1 MEHILTAISLILQPY
16 VLMIIGISAIYGLF
30 VGAIPGLTATMAT
43 ALLVPVTFFMDPVPA
58 LAAIVTMEA
67 MAIFAGDIPG
77 ALVRIPGTPSSAAY
91 VDESYAFTQKGQAGF
106 VLGVDVTVA
115 ALGGM
120 IGSIILIFLAPRLAE
135 VAMQFTSFEYFWL
148 ACIGL
153 SCSVLVTKGSLLK
166 GLVSLLI
173 GLMMTTVGVDITL
186 GYPRFTFGITDFL
199 NGFTFIPAM
208 IGMFGVSEVMR
219 NVSSEDCA
227 YAATG
232 VQTKKMFAGV
242 LKTIRKYK
250 FNVARSGLIGTFV
263 GILPGAGADIAAW
276 IAYAVSKKFSKEPEK
291 FGTGHIEGIVDAG
304 TANNAGLGGAWVPAL
319 VFGIPGDSITAIVIG
334 VLFMKGLRPG
344 PMIFQRTPEIL
355 YAVYVTFILAN
366 LILIPFGVVAI
377 KTGSQMLRVPR
388 NMLMPA
394 ILMFC
399 IVGSFA
405 INNTTFDVGVMLA
418 CGILAY
424 FMEANDI
431 PVAPAILGIV
441 LGNLLEDS
449 FMVSM
454 IKSDWDLTV
463 FFHRPVSAV
472 LGVITVILWSG
483 PFIAVFRMWRLDT
496 KNARSN
502 SKECRPTV
510 DEVP

>member
-1 MEHILTAISLILQPY
+1 MMLEHIYTAISLIAQPY
-16 VLMIIGISAIYGLF
+16 VILVIAMSAFYGLF

-43 ALLVPVTFFMDPVPA
+43 ALLVPVTFFMDTVPA

-77 ALVRIPGTPSSAAY
+77 ALVRIPGTPASAAY
-91 VDESYAFTQKGQAGF
+91 VGESYALTQKGMAGF

-115 ALGGM
+115 AIGGL
-120 IGSIILIFLAPRLAE
+120 IGAIILILLAPMLAE
-135 VAMQFTSFEYFWL
+135 VAMKFTSFEYFWL

-153 SCSVLVTKGSLLK
+153 SCAVLVTKGSLIK
-166 GLVSLLI
+166 GMVSLLI
-173 GLMMTTVGVDITL
+173 GLFMTTVGVDITL
-186 GYPRFTFGITDFL
+186 GFPRFTFGVTDFL
-199 NGFTFIPAM
+199 NGFNFIPAM

-219 NVSSEDCA
+219 NVSSGDLSFKI
-227 YAATG
+227 
-232 VQTKKMFAGV
+232 VSVKTKKIFAGIGRT
-242 LKTIRKYK
+242 LRKYK
-250 FNVARSGLIGTFV
+250 LNIARSGIVGTFV

-276 IAYAVSKKFSKEPEK
+276 IAYALSKKFSKEPEK
-291 FGTGHIEGIVDAG
+291 YGTGHIEGIVDAG

-344 PMIFQRTPEIL
+344 PMIFQQTPEIL

-366 LILIPFGVVAI
+366 VILIPFGVMAI
-377 KTGSQMLRVPR
+377 KAGSQMLRVPR

-394 ILMFC
+394 ILRFC

-405 INNTTFDVGVMLA
+405 INNTAFDVGIMLGTGA
-418 CGILAY
+418 LAY

-431 PVAPAILGIV
+431 PVAPAV
-441 LGNLLEDS
+441 LGLVLGRLLEDS

-454 IKSDWDLTV
+454 IKSEWDLTV
-463 FFHRPVSAV
+463 FFHRPVSAI
-472 LGVITVILWSG
+472 LGVVTIILWSS
-483 PFIAVFRMWRLDT
+483 PFIGVVRARWR
-496 KNARSN
+496 RQ
-502 SKECRPTV
+502 
-510 DEVP
+510 

>member
-1 MEHILTAISLILQPY
+1 MTMFGHIYTAISLIAHPY
-16 VLMIIGISAIYGLF
+16 VLFVIAMSAVYGLF

-91 VDESYAFTQKGQAGF
+91 VSESYALSQQGKAGF

-115 ALGGM
+115 AIGGL
-120 IGSIILIFLAPRLAE
+120 IGAMILILLAPMLAE
-135 VAMQFTSFEYFWL
+135 VAMKFTCFEYFWL

-153 SCSVLVTKGSLLK
+153 SCAVLVSRGSLIK
-166 GLVSLLI
+166 GLISLLI
-173 GLMMTTVGVDITL
+173 GLFMTTVGVDITL
-186 GYPRFTFGITDFL
+186 GFPRFTFGITNFL
-199 NGFTFIPAM
+199 NGFNFIPAM

-219 NVSSEDCA
+219 NVSSGDLSFQVL
-227 YAATG
+227 G
-232 VQTKKMFAGV
+232 VKTQKMFTGLGKV
-242 LKTIRKYK
+242 LRRYK
-250 FNVARSGLIGTFV
+250 LNIGRSGLVGTFV
-263 GILPGAGADIAAW
+263 GVLPGAGADIAAW
-276 IAYAVSKKFSKEPEK
+276 ITYALSKKFSKEPEK

-344 PMIFQRTPEIL
+344 PMIFQQTPEIL

-366 LILIPFGVVAI
+366 LLLIPFGLLAI
-377 KTGSQMLRVPR
+377 KAGTQMLRVPR

-405 INNTTFDVGVMLA
+405 INNTTFDVGIML
-418 CGILAY
+418 GTGVLAY
-424 FMEANDI
+424 FMEANNI
-431 PVAPAILGIV
+431 PVAPAV
-441 LGNLLEDS
+441 LGLVLGRLLEDS

-454 IKSDWDLTV
+454 IKSDWDLTA
-463 FFHRPVSAV
+463 FFHRPVSAI
-472 LGVITVILWSG
+472 LGVVTIILWSS
-483 PFIAVFRMWRLDT
+483 PFIAALRARL
-496 KNARSN
+496 R
-502 SKECRPTV
+502 RQ
-510 DEVP
+510 

>member
-1 MEHILTAISLILQPY
+1 MMIENIQTALTLILQPY
-16 VLMIIGISAIYGLF
+16 VLGVVGLAAVYGLF

-77 ALVRIPGTPSSAAY
+77 ALIRIPGTPSSAAY
-91 VDESYAFTQKGQAGF
+91 VDESYELTKKGRAGF

-115 ALGGM
+115 AIGGL
-120 IGSIILIFLAPRLAE
+120 IGSIILILLAPRLAE
-135 VAMQFTSFEYFWL
+135 VAMRFTSYEYFWL

-153 SCSVLVTKGSLLK
+153 SCAVLVSRKSLVKGML
-166 GLVSLLI
+166 SLLI

-186 GYPRFTFGITDFL
+186 GFPRFTFGVTDFL
-199 NGFTFIPAM
+199 NGFNFIPAM

-219 NVSSEDCA
+219 NVESGDLSFKVV
-227 YAATG
+227 AAKAEKLFVG
-232 VQTKKMFAGV
+232 IG
-242 LKTIRKYK
+242 KTLRRYK
-250 FNVARSGLIGTFV
+250 VNIVRGGLIGTFV

-276 IAYAVSKKFSKEPEK
+276 ICYALSKKFSKEPEK

-304 TANNAGLGGAWVPAL
+304 TANNAALGGAWVPAL

-355 YAVYVTFILAN
+355 YAVYLAFILAN
-366 LILIPFGVVAI
+366 LLLIPFGLMAI
-377 KTGSQMLRVPR
+377 KAGSQMLRVPR
-388 NMLMPA
+388 NILMPA

-405 INNTTFDVGVMLA
+405 INNTAFDVGIMLA
-418 CGILAY
+418 CGVLAY

-431 PVAPAILGIV
+431 PVAPAILGLV
-441 LGNLLEDS
+441 LGEMLEDN

-454 IKSDWDLTV
+454 IKCDWDLT
-463 FFHRPVSAV
+463 FFFKRPISAV
-472 LGVITVILWSG
+472 LGVITIALWLS
-483 PFIAVFRMWRLDT
+483 PLLTTFRQRWPKANHL
-496 KNARSN
+496 A
-502 SKECRPTV
+502 
-510 DEVP
+510 

>member
-1 MEHILTAISLILQPY
+1 MGLVVVMEHIFTAISLIVQPY
-16 VLMIIGISAIYGLF
+16 VLMVICISAIYGLF

-91 VDESYAFTQKGQAGF
+91 VGESYALTQQGKAGF
-106 VLGVDVTVA
+106 VLAVDVTVA
-115 ALGGM
+115 AIGGM
-120 IGSIILIFLAPRLAE
+120 IGAIILICLAPMLAE
-135 VAMQFTSFEYFWL
+135 VAMRFTSFEYFWL

-153 SCSVLVTKGSLLK
+153 SCAVLVTKGSLLK
-166 GLVSLLI
+166 GMVSLLI
-173 GLMMTTVGVDITL
+173 GLFMTQVGVDITL

-219 NVSSEDCA
+219 TVSSEDHIYNVGA
-227 YAATG
+227 
-232 VQTKKMFAGV
+232 VQTHKMFSGIGRT
-242 LKTIRKYK
+242 LKKYK
-250 FNVARSGLIGTFV
+250 LNIARAGLVGTFV
-263 GILPGAGADIAAW
+263 GVLPGAGADIAAW
-276 IAYAVSKKFSKEPEK
+276 ICYALSKKFSKTPEK
-291 FGTGHIEGIVDAG
+291 FGSGHIEGIVDAG

-344 PMIFQRTPEIL
+344 PMIFQQTPEIL
-355 YAVYVTFILAN
+355 YAVYVAFILAN
-366 LILIPFGVVAI
+366 LILIPFGILAI
-377 KTGSQMLRVPR
+377 KAGSQILRVPL

-405 INNTTFDVGVMLA
+405 INNTNFDVGVMLV

-424 FMEANDI
+424 FMESNDI

-441 LGNLLEDS
+441 LGRLLEDS

-463 FFHRPVSAV
+463 FFHRPISAV
-472 LGVITVILWSG
+472 LGVITLILWTS
-483 PFIAVFRMWRLDT
+483 PFVAAWFR
-496 KNARSN
+496 RS
-502 SKECRPTV
+502 KT
-510 DEVP
+510 

>member
-1 MEHILTAISLILQPY
+1 MEHIFTALTLLIKPY
-16 VLMIIGISAIYGLF
+16 VLFVMVMSCIYGLF
-30 VGAIPGLTATMAT
+30 VGSIPGLTATMAA
-43 ALLVPVTFFMDPVPA
+43 ALLVPITFFMDPVPA

-91 VDESYAFTQKGQAGF
+91 VDESYALTRQGKAEL

-115 ALGGM
+115 AIGGL
-120 IGSIILIFLAPRLAE
+120 IGSIILISAAPMLAE
-135 VAMQFTSFEYFWL
+135 VAMKFTSFEYFWL

-153 SCSVLVTKGSLLK
+153 SCSVLVSRGSLVK
-166 GLVSLLI
+166 GMISLLI
-173 GLMMTTVGVDITL
+173 GLFMTTIGVDITL
-186 GYPRFTFGITDFL
+186 GYPRFNFGNTDLL
-199 NGFTFIPAM
+199 NGINFIPAM

-219 NVSSEDCA
+219 NVS
-227 YAATG
+227 TG
-232 VQTKKMFAGV
+232 ELHLQVPRVQAGR
-242 LKTIRKYK
+242 IFSGIGRIIYKYK
-250 FNVARSGLIGTFV
+250 VNIGRAGIVGTFV

-276 IAYAVSKKFSKEPEK
+276 ICYALSKRFSKEPEK

-334 VLFMKGLRPG
+334 VLYMKGLRPG
-344 PMIFQRTPEIL
+344 PMIFQHSPEIL
-355 YAVYVTFILAN
+355 YAVYITFIIAN
-366 LILIPFGVVAI
+366 LLLIPMGFLAI
-377 KTGSQMLRVPR
+377 KASSQILRVPR
-388 NMLMPA
+388 NMLMPT

-405 INNTTFDVGVMLA
+405 INNTNFDIIIMLGCGV
-418 CGILAY
+418 LAY

-441 LGNLLEDS
+441 LGALLEDS

-454 IKSDWDLTV
+454 IKSEWDLTV
-463 FFHRPVSAV
+463 FFSRPVSAI
-472 LGVITVILWSG
+472 LGVVTILLWSS
-483 PFIAVFRMWRLDT
+483 PFVVKFRAWRKT
-496 KNARSN
+496 NSNRSA
-502 SKECRPTV
+502 E
-510 DEVP
+510 

>member
-1 MEHILTAISLILQPY
+1 MEHISTAISLIVEPY
-16 VLMIIGISAIYGLF
+16 VLMVICISAFYGLF

-91 VDESYAFTQKGQAGF
+91 VGESYALTQKGKAGF
-106 VLGVDVTVA
+106 VLGVDVSVA
-115 ALGGM
+115 AIGGL
-120 IGSIILIFLAPRLAE
+120 IGAVILISLAPRLAE

-166 GLVSLLI
+166 GLISLLI

-186 GYPRFTFGITDFL
+186 GFPRFTFEITDFL

-208 IGMFGVSEVMR
+208 IGMFGISEVMR
-219 NVSSEDCA
+219 NVCTQECSFDVGS
-227 YAATG
+227 
-232 VQTKKMFAGV
+232 VQTNRIFSGV
-242 LKTIRKYK
+242 GKTIRKYK
-250 FNVARSGLIGTFV
+250 LNVARSGLIGTFV
-263 GILPGAGADIAAW
+263 GILPGAGADIGAW
-276 IAYAVSKKFSKEPEK
+276 ISYAVSKKMSKEPEK
-291 FGTGHIEGIVDAG
+291 YGTGHIEGIVDAG

-344 PMIFQRTPEIL
+344 PMIFQQTPEIL

-366 LILIPFGVVAI
+366 LILIPFGYLAI
-377 KTGSQMLRVPR
+377 KAGSQMLKVPQ
-388 NMLMPA
+388 NVLMPI

-399 IVGSFA
+399 VVGSFA

-424 FMEANDI
+424 LMESNDI

-441 LGNLLEDS
+441 LGRLLEDS

-454 IKSDWDLTV
+454 IKSEWVLTE
-463 FFHRPVSAV
+463 FFSRPVSAV
-472 LGVITVILWSG
+472 LGVITIILWSS
-483 PFIAVFRMWRLDT
+483 PFLAAWRAKKKD
-496 KNARSN
+496 NPEIS
-502 SKECRPTV
+502 
-510 DEVP
+510 

>member
-1 MEHILTAISLILQPY
+1 MMFEHIQTAILLIAKPY
-16 VLMIIGISAIYGLF
+16 VLLVIAMSAAYGLF

-91 VDESYAFTQKGQAGF
+91 VEESYALTLQGKASL

-115 ALGGM
+115 AIGGL
-120 IGSIILIFLAPRLAE
+120 IGAIILIVLAPMLAE
-135 VAMQFTSFEYFWL
+135 VAMKFTSFEYFWL

-153 SCSVLVTKGSLLK
+153 SCAVLVTKGSLIK
-166 GLVSLLI
+166 GMVSLLI
-173 GLMMTTVGVDITL
+173 GLFMTMVGVDITL
-186 GYPRFTFGITDFL
+186 GFPRFTFGITDFL
-199 NGFTFIPAM
+199 NGFNFIPAM

-219 NVSSEDCA
+219 NVSSGDLSFKIASVKTE
-227 YAATG
+227 
-232 VQTKKMFAGV
+232 KLFAGIGKV
-242 LKTIRKYK
+242 LRKYK
-250 FNVARSGLIGTFV
+250 VNIGRAGFIGTFV

-276 IAYAVSKKFSKEPEK
+276 IAYAVSKRFSGEPEK

-355 YAVYVTFILAN
+355 YAVYVAFILAN
-366 LILIPFGVVAI
+366 LILIPFGILAI
-377 KTGSQMLRVPR
+377 KGGSQMLRVPR
-388 NMLMPA
+388 NMLMPG

-405 INNTTFDVGVMLA
+405 INNTTFDVGIMLGT
-418 CGILAY
+418 GILAY

-431 PVAPAILGIV
+431 PVAPAVLGIV
-441 LGNLLEDS
+441 LGRLLEDS

-454 IKSDWDLTV
+454 IKSEWDLSV

-472 LGVITVILWSG
+472 LGVITIFLWTS
-483 PFIAVFRMWRLDT
+483 PFVGLLRGRRR
-496 KNARSN
+496 NR
-502 SKECRPTV
+502 
-510 DEVP
+510 